1 MADGQLGLMVVLGPD
16 VPDIDQP
23 GVRRGL
29 ERYTELTA
37 EAGGGVAVKWV
48 DSSLPE
54 DEVVAACRDA
64 IAIVPEDGAF
74 STEMARR
81 MPNLKLIQCLSAGTE
96 WLDRGALAEMGV
108 IVANNGGANAQ
119 AVAEHAIA
127 LMIIV
132 YRQLD
137 RQLRSV
143 RAGQWMDGA
152 HDSQDKFHTLVGK
165 TVGIVGLGRIGSNVA
180 RRLAGWGCTEVV
192 YNDILSFPSAREREL
207 GVRRVGLDELLA
219 ISDIVT
225 LHVPLDRTTLRMIS
239 TPQFDA
245 MKPAALLINTCR
257 GRVVDEAAL
266 IEALRQGKI
275 FGAGLDV
282 TEVEPIPAD
291 SPLLDLPNVIVT
303 PHLATRAI
311 ESWLEATRFAMDNI
325 YRLARGEKLQSIV
338 DPV

>member
-1 MADGQLGLMVVLGPD
+1 MADGELRLMVVLGPD

-23 GVRRGL
+23 GVKRGL
-29 ERYTELTA
+29 ERFTELTT
-37 EAGGGVAVKWV
+37 EAGGGVAVQWV

-64 IAIVPEDGAF
+64 IAIVPEDGAI
-74 STEMARR
+74 STDMARR

-108 IVANNGGANAQ
+108 MVANNGGANAQ

-127 LMIIV
+127 LMIMV

-137 RQLRSV
+137 RQLCSV
-143 RAGQWMDGA
+143 RAGRWMDGA
-152 HDSQDKFHTLVGK
+152 HDSQEKFHTLVGK
-165 TVGIVGLGRIGSNVA
+165 TVGIVGLGHIGSNVA
-180 RRLAGWGCTEVV
+180 RRLGGWACAEVV
-192 YNDILSFPSAREREL
+192 YNDVLSFPKEREREL
-207 GVRRVGLDELLA
+207 NVRRVGLRELLA

-239 TPQFDA
+239 TSQFDA
-245 MKPAALLINTCR
+245 MKPAALLINTSR

-266 IEALRQGKI
+266 IGALQEGNI

-291 SPLLDLPNVIVT
+291 SPLLDLPCVVVT

-311 ESWLEATRFAMDNI
+311 ESWLAATQFAMDNV
-325 YRLARGEKLQSIV
+325 YRLARGEEPQSVV